1 MTEKYQGFFHS
12 ELGGIT
18 DKTTVFPFAVLTG
31 DYHFPVGIAESVD
44 TDITAR
50 SKAKQSFCH
59 LCVRRADYTHM
70 MNLQLIRNNTG
81 SLTGSYRRA
90 KVEKRVGRTARI
102 MHQIP
107 FKTDLSQK
115 SFVNHITVCGK
126 MRVIVIAV
134 NRNSAFIKQLFLGY
148 SHGIFFEIVK
158 MVIKSR
164 FMCYY
169 HISAPRCRLS
179 DDIRRCGKAKRHLFC
194 FLIVVAEFQ
203 RINGRVKMNSRHF
216 YELFNHFVCFHFI
229 PPL

>member
-1 MTEKYQGFFHS
+1 
-12 ELGGIT
+12 
-18 DKTTVFPFAVLTG
+18 
-31 DYHFPVGIAESVD
+31 
-44 TDITAR
+44 
-50 SKAKQSFCH
+50 
-59 LCVRRADYTHM
+59 M

-81 SLTGSYRRA
+81 SLTGSYRRV

-126 MRVIVIAV
+126 MRVIMIAV

-179 DDIRRCGKAKRHLFC
+179 DDIGRCGKAERHLFC

-216 YELFNHFVCFHFI
+216 YELFNHFVSFHFI